1 MGPVR
6 PGRVVLTGFLVGTL
20 VGTALL
26 MLPISRPGP
35 GGASLIE
42 AFFTAVSAICVTGLT
57 IVDTPVAWTGFGQV
71 VILVLIQIGGLGV
84 MTFASVIGIAVVRR
98 LSLRSRL
105 TAAAETK
112 STGLLDVR
120 SVVTSVV
127 RISLVI
133 ECVAAL
139 ILFLWFLLALQYP
152 LGKAAWF
159 AVFHAVSAFNNA
171 GFALFSDNMMGFV
184 NDPVVSLTLCALI
197 ILGGLGFPVLVQ
209 LRRQWRRPL
218 VWTMNTRI
226 VVWATIV
233 LILAGMVYITAIEW
247 SNPATLGPLDWPGK
261 ILAGFFQSVQTR
273 TAGFNSV
280 DIGAMDEATRFGM
293 AALMFIG
300 GGSAGTAGGIKV
312 TTFAVLLFILVAEI
326 RGDGNVNMFGKR
338 LSRAVHRQ
346 AIAVVLLSVAV
357 VVIATIAIMLM
368 TDYPLGRVLFE
379 TVSAF
384 GTVGLSDG
392 ITAKLPIG
400 AQLILTAL
408 MFLGRL
414 GPITF
419 ASALA
424 LRDRRILYQLP
435 KERPIIG

>member
-1 MGPVR
+1 
-6 PGRVVLTGFLVGTL
+6 
-20 VGTALL
+20 

-35 GGASLIE
+35 GGASFIE
-42 AFFTAVSAICVTGLT
+42 AFFTATSAICVTGLI
-57 IVDTPVAWTGFGQV
+57 IVDTPVAWTVFGQV

-84 MTFASVIGIAVVRR
+84 MTFASIVGIAVVRR

-112 STGLLDVR
+112 STGVLDVNKIVG
-120 SVVTSVV
+120 SVLK
-127 RISLVI
+127 ISLLI
-133 ECVAAL
+133 EGAVAVV
-139 ILFLWFLLALQYP
+139 LFLWFAFALNYP
-152 LGKAAWF
+152 LGKALWF
-159 AVFHAVSAFNNA
+159 AVFHAVSSFNNA
-171 GFALFSDNMMGFV
+171 GFALYSDSMMGFV
-184 NDPVVSLTLCALI
+184 TDPVVSLTLSASI

-209 LRRQWRRPL
+209 LRREWRRPL
-218 VWTMNTRI
+218 RWTMNTRI
-226 VVWATIV
+226 VVAATISLLV
-233 LILAGMVYITAIEW
+233 LGTIYITAIEW

-273 TAGFNSV
+273 TAGFNSI
-280 DIGAMDEATRFGM
+280 DIGAMDDASQFGM
-293 AALMFIG
+293 IALMFIG

-326 RGDGNVNMFGKR
+326 RGDGVVNVFGKR

-346 AIAVVLLSVAV
+346 AIALVLLSVGV
-357 VVIATIAIMLM
+357 VVAATIAIMIMSGLA
-368 TDYPLGRVLFE
+368 LGPVLFE
-379 TVSAF
+379 AVSAF
-384 GTVGLSDG
+384 GTVGMSVG
-392 ITAKLPIG
+392 ITAGLPVG
-400 AQLILTAL
+400 AQLILIAL

-424 LRDRRILYQLP
+424 LRDREILYQLP